1 MRDSLIFYRS
11 FMESFAELPDEE
23 RLTMYDAVIKYGLDG
38 EDPKLS
44 GLCAALFKLVKPQLD
59 ANERRYQNG
68 LKGGRKPNENQT
80 RTKQKPNRNQSE
92 TKPKPNHNQ
101 TETKTE
107 PNVNDNVNDND
118 NVNVNE
124 KGNGNNNASGSD
136 ENIPLSLIS
145 YLNQKTGS
153 SYKVDADITGRII
166 SLFGQGYSVEDM
178 RTVIDRKCA
187 EWCDDKKMRS
197 YLRPSTLFGD
207 KFAEYLNAPESIEAE
222 QKKGAAAK
230 QEQLLK
236 SLSDKESELEQLSER
251 IEQIRNGG
259 DDSISEHFDELNDL
273 KLKQAIAEQ
282 DIESLKRRTGAVGT

>member
-11 FMESFAELPDEE
+11 FMESFAELPDKE
-23 RLTMYDAVIKYGLDG
+23 RLMMYDAVIKYGLDG

-59 ANERRYQNG
+59 ANERRYLNG
-68 LKGGRKPNENQT
+68 LKGGRKPNGNQT
-80 RTKQKPNRNQSE
+80 VTKQKPNRNQSE
-92 TKPKPNHNQ
+92 TKVKPNHNQ
-101 TETKTE
+101 TVTKAE
-107 PNVNDNVNDND
+107 PNDNDNDNDND

-166 SLFGQGYSVEDM
+166 SLFGQGYSVDDM

-187 EWCDDKKMRS
+187 EWCDDEKMRS

-207 KFAEYLNAPESIEAE
+207 KFAEYLNAPEPIELE
-222 QKKGAAAK
+222 RQKGASEK
-230 QEQLLK
+230 REQLL
-236 SLSDKESELEQLSER
+236 SELSNKKLELNQITEQINE
-251 IEQIRNGG
+251 IRNGG

>member
-68 LKGGRKPNENQT
+68 LKGGRKPNGNQT
-80 RTKQKPNRNQSE
+80 RTKQKPNGNQSE

-101 TETKTE
+101 TVTKQK
-107 PNVNDNVNDND
+107 PNVNDND

-124 KGNGNNNASGSD
+124 KGNGNDNASGSD

-153 SYKVDADITGRII
+153 SYKVDANITGRIV

-187 EWCDDKKMRS
+187 EWCDDEKMRA
-197 YLRPSTLFGD
+197 YLRPSTLFGP
-207 KFAEYLNAPESIEAE
+207 KFAEYLNAPEPIEVE
-222 QKKGAAAK
+222 RKKGAAAK

-251 IEQIRNGG
+251 IDEIRNGG

-282 DIESLKRRTGAVGT
+282 DIESLKRRTGAVT

>member
-1 MRDSLIFYRS
+1 MPNKEQKGFIVYGDVKDVVD
-11 FMESFAELPDEE
+11 ELDNEQAGE
-23 RLTMYDAVIKYGLDG
+23 LFRGMIDYFVDG
-38 EDPKLS
+38 
-44 GLCAALFKLVKPQLD
+44 
-59 ANERRYQNG
+59 
-68 LKGGRKPNENQT
+68 
-80 RTKQKPNRNQSE
+80 
-92 TKPKPNHNQ
+92 
-101 TETKTE
+101 TE
-107 PNVNDNVNDND
+107 PNFSDVLKFVFIPIKQQMDRDAGKYIQRCNKNRENVKKRYERIRSNTNVYDGIRPYTKATNTDTNTNTDTDTKKDTDTNTKSRESDTNDV
-118 NVNVNE
+118 
-124 KGNGNNNASGSD
+124 
-136 ENIPLSLIS
+136 PLSLIS
-145 YLNQKTGS
+145 YLNEKTGS
-153 SYKVDADITGRII
+153 SYKVDADITSRII
-166 SLFGQGYSVEDM
+166 SLFGQGYSVDDM

-259 DDSISEHFDELNDL
+259 DDSISEHFDELNEL